1 MARDIQ
7 PDNVFFRLTN
17 AKNLPGNNDLS
28 YYYREGVIWATGT
41 ENLFEPK
48 YVNLEPSTRSK
59 TTLIKAKNDPIIDDG
74 VFITPEGESIPH
86 GVDDEIYA
94 SSNYFGSQNISRDY
108 NSQKYANSWW
118 YDTRAHRAY
127 KIYFVLSYTEV
138 STVNS
143 QTYYNW
149 EISNAYIVYKDA
161 SQDTNDGIYTF
172 TAQPVVV
179 VSVTASATFKS
190 PSGLDTWNK
199 VSLNLY
205 RGRNGVDTVHTSSY
219 VLSPNTKAGSIEM
232 KTTFDSSNIN
242 LNDTVKLSVSVD
254 GGTNAYDSLIVTEY
268 SMSFSTPGESID
280 TESYLGLTTGLGIE
294 DDPDCQPILNN
305 VITTRPSLFVEDVDY
320 SNSSNLS
327 GSGIL
332 LPQNIK
338 LLRQNSAEKAPTPDS
353 NYSQYSHTLIRY
365 YGTKTT
371 REGINTGSVAVADP
385 FIPINSNPYS
395 FSTDNLGAI
404 PNIDHLNYY
413 VGFFNRIIDPYP
425 LLNNK
430 TAYFVQYLVDKNE
443 DLFDPSISE
452 TNVTNLEGTFKL
464 KDFNEQPTRVKAS
477 LITKNDAD
485 ELKELQEDLS
495 SVYKVGVFPTPIL
508 YSQNS
513 STNYTSSITLFN
525 GTNTVKSSP
534 ASTIGGYWEFYPG
547 SSNEI
552 YLIDDN
558 LNGAYGRGYF
568 MEDQTYFP
576 SSNKNFPLSTEP
588 SFTKFPPVN
597 KTFSFEVG
605 DEIRFEN
612 DESKVF
618 RIEGV
623 RQELINNKAKVII
636 TLDRSISGENKNF
649 FVIRRFIP
657 ISNYVILNQ
666 QKPYSIPVEKNSTLG
681 ILSPEF
687 KVPELS
693 ISADKI
699 AATLTQEQSQEVIV
713 NNTIN
718 IPETEVTIVND
729 VTVPTADTP
738 APTYSYYSMTKCL
751 DSSTGY
757 RTSRNTDAI
766 FFSTNDRV
774 VDTGGEI
781 YIITGTTTSTSATSI
796 RVNGTGETGCVS
808 GVEDDGDLTPPI
820 PPTETFG
827 YYGLKKCDDG
837 STPYTALQNTEE
849 VSLSIGDRV
858 TSNGDF
864 YTVIS
869 TTSAPINAVDIT
881 PTGETGCPPVPPYSL
896 VTFTPLGTNTNAAP
910 GFVKISYTLANSIPV
925 SYGVSYPITQ
935 CVDTTVTTYANG
947 YYEFTPTGGMY
958 GLNVTTGATCKA

>member
-17 AKNLPGNNDLS
+17 ANTLDGNNDLS

-94 SSNYFGSQNISRDY
+94 SSNYFGSQNMSRDY

-127 KIYFVLSYTEV
+127 KIYFVLSYSEV
-138 STVNS
+138 TNIDN
-143 QTYYNW
+143 QMYYNW

-172 TAQPVVV
+172 TAQPVVD

-205 RGRNGVDTVHTSSY
+205 RNNTVHTSSY
-219 VLSPNTKAGSIEM
+219 VLSPDTKLGSIEM
-232 KTTFDSSNIN
+232 KTTFDSSTIN

-254 GGTNAYDSLIVTEY
+254 GDTNAYDSLIVTEY

-294 DDPDCQPILNN
+294 DDPDCQPVLNN
-305 VITTRPSLFVEDVDY
+305 VITTRPSLFIEDVDY

-332 LPQNIK
+332 LPQNIE

-353 NYSQYSHTLIRY
+353 NYSQYSHTIIRY

-525 GTNTVKSSP
+525 GQDRVKSSL
-534 ASTIGGYWEFYPG
+534 ASTIGGYWESYPG

-558 LNGAYGRGYF
+558 LNDAYGRGYF

-597 KTFSFEVG
+597 KTFKFEVG

-623 RQELINNKAKVII
+623 RQGSISGGTSTKVII

-666 QKPYSIPVEKNSTLG
+666 QKPYAIPVEKNSTLG

-729 VTVPTADTP
+729 VTVPAADTP

-774 VDTGGEI
+774 VDTGGET

-808 GVEDDGDLTPPI
+808 GDDTPPI
-820 PPTETFG
+820 PPTQAFG

-837 STPYTALQNTEE
+837 STPYTSRQTTEDL
-849 VSLSIGDRV
+849 SLSIGDRV
-858 TSNGDF
+858 TSGGDT

-869 TTSAPINAVDIT
+869 TTTAVINFIDIT
-881 PTGETGCPPVPPYSL
+881 PTGETGCPPVPQYSL
-896 VTFTPLGTNTNAAP
+896 VTFTPLGVNTATNP
-910 GFVKISYTLANSIPV
+910 SFVMTAFTMASGTPV
-925 SYGVSYPITQ
+925 TYGLTTEKTY
-935 CVDTTVTTYANG
+935 CVDTTVTTYEHG
-947 YYEFTPTGGMY
+947 YYDFTPTGDMF
-958 GLNVTTGATCKA
+958 GLNVTTGATCT